1 VTRPGHALSDPGLPT
16 ARVSLVEIPA
26 LAISST
32 DIRERV
38 RAGAPITYLVP
49 EGVAHLI
56 AKHGLYSP
64 PAP

>member
-1 VTRPGHALSDPGLPT
+1 MPACP
-16 ARVSLVEIPA
+16 LVEIPA

-38 RAGAPITYLVP
+38 PRAQPITYLVP

-56 AKHGLYSP
+56 AKHGLYSA